1 MMISL
6 PKKTKALII
15 FFLFFWNFASKANP
29 IDSALIKS
37 QYYLDHSKLDSAE
50 LSLNYLNEK
59 LDIDKASKEL
69 CQFYRIKAD
78 LYFKREDF
86 SNQLNFKKLALEIA
100 EKLKDKSLQAD
111 IYIDLASYYE
121 TILEIKNSIPYL
133 LKAQEIYTELNIKD
147 RLALVYSKLGLLH
160 YEEDN
165 FNQALTYFFG
175 SFVIFNEIRDEKP
188 EYAYWVQN
196 NLLNIGLCHQQLFNP
211 RKALAYFK
219 IALAFCQN
227 AKFEQERPIG
237 VISTNIGAIY
247 GELKQYKIAYEYLNK
262 GLAVCLKPEKNELYH
277 GVQTI
282 IFIATLKSIEGEST
296 ESTNLFK
303 RSKFLIDSLHFGD
316 LNEYWLVQLSKHY
329 ARQKK
334 FEDAY
339 VTKLLHLQFK
349 DSVNKVTGRN
359 TLSRQMLIY
368 KLGQEKAENDLLIE
382 QSKNSNLITIGIS
395 GLVIF
400 LIITQI
406 IAIYF
411 YRKIKNNNARLQEM
425 NKQIMQQKFSLEAL
439 NHQLLQANDNKTYLI
454 KTIAHDLRTPIG
466 NLVSLQSLLDEY
478 IQKSPESEEYQK
490 LISSSCFMAMHIIED
505 ILDQSVIEK
514 GILTLSMENILINPI
529 INDTINLL
537 RFRFEPKQIQVV
549 TLLEEEIRI
558 SIDGERIKRV
568 IINILMNAIKF
579 SPRKSVI
586 HIKLFQKQD
595 KCLLSISDQGIGMT
609 KDVINKLFDKHQKI
623 GRVGLEKEKSFGI
636 GLTISQSIIEAHGG
650 KIFVESQPNYGS
662 TFYIELPLYN
672 SEA

>member
-1 MMISL
+1 MIFCLSN
-6 PKKTKALII
+6 KTTVLFLIFI
-15 FFLFFWNFASKANP
+15 WIWTFSTKGNP
-29 IDSALIKS
+29 IDSAFIKT
-37 QYYLDHSKLDSAE
+37 QYYLDHSKLDSAALFIDQIE
-50 LSLNYLNEK
+50 QKISFDKTN
-59 LDIDKASKEL
+59 LDL
-69 CQFYRIKAD
+69 YRFFRIKGD
-78 LYFKREDF
+78 LFSKRDEL
-86 SNQLNFKKLALEIA
+86 NQQFTYKKKALEVA
-100 EKLKDKSLQAD
+100 EKLNDKLLLAD
-111 IYIDLASYYE
+111 IYTDLATYYE
-121 TILEIKNSIPYL
+121 TIVDIKNSIPYL
-133 LKAQEIYTELNIKD
+133 LKAQEIYTNLDKKEKLGFIYN
-147 RLALVYSKLGLLH
+147 KLGLLH
-160 YEEDN
+160 YEEYSYELAR
-165 FNQALTYFFG
+165 QYFFG
-175 SFVIFNEIRDEKP
+175 SFVLYNQIKDQNP

-196 NLLNIGLCHQQLFNP
+196 NLLNIGLCHQQMYNP
-211 RKALAYFK
+211 YKALAYFK

-247 GELKQYKIAYEYLNK
+247 GELKQYKIAYEYLFK
-262 GLAVCLKPEKNELYH
+262 GLAFCLKPENDELNHAAHTY
-277 GVQTI
+277 
-282 IFIATLKSIEGEST
+282 IFIGALKSLEGNYKEADA
-296 ESTNLFK
+296 LFL
-303 RSKFLIDSLHFGD
+303 RSKQLIDSLGFKH
-316 LNEYWLVQLSKHY
+316 LNEYRLAQLAKHF
-329 ARQKK
+329 ARQNLY
-334 FEDAY
+334 EAAY
-339 VTKLLHLQFK
+339 KTKMKHLQFR

-359 TLSRQMLIY
+359 NLSRQMLIY
-368 KLGQEKAENDLLIE
+368 KLGQEKAENELLV
-382 QSKNSNLITIGIS
+382 QQNKNNSLITIGIS
-395 GLVIF
+395 GLVVF

-411 YRKIKNNNARLQEM
+411 YRKIKNNNAQLQEM

-454 KTIAHDLRTPIG
+454 NTIAHDLRTPIG
-466 NLVSLQSLLDEY
+466 NLISLQSLLDEY

-514 GILTLSMENILINPI
+514 GILTLSKENILINPI

-586 HIKLFQKQD
+586 HIKLIQKQD